1 MSCGCGRS
9 PDFCRGW
16 HSLSEEEW
24 QKELAEWQTHN
35 KYDNPAANQ
44 LTVEVTEVHHYTD
57 KLFRFETTKPK
68 GYLFKAGEFV
78 MIGLGDKTKRAYS
91 ITSSPTDDFLEFYS
105 IKVPNGKLTSRLK
118 NIQPGDTL
126 EVGSKSTGT
135 LLLENLTS
143 GRNLWLLATGTGIAP
158 FISLVRQRDIF
169 WNFKEVNVTWTVR
182 TAREL
187 DPYKDLLMRNRI
199 NFLATVTQDKGYKG
213 FQGRI
218 QEQIE
223 QKRVLP
229 DMNPNEDK
237 VMLCGSMA
245 FNEDLKTILES
256 NGFKEGNTNTPGDY
270 VVEKAFVG

>member
-35 KYDNPAANQ
+35 KYDKPAANQ
-44 LTVEVTEVHHYTD
+44 HTVEVTEVHHYTD

-135 LLLENLTS
+135 LLLENLTA

-256 NGFKEGNTNTPGDY
+256 NGFKEGNTKTRGDY
-270 VVEKAFVG
+270 VVE